1 VTGNQAAPSVLVL
14 GSTGRLGSILRNYWR
29 NRPDVIWQARRCHE
43 DALPFRTEEDL
54 LNDAGLGKLRVSAV
68 LALWGVVPGT
78 GQDLHNNTKLALKAM
93 QLGSKLGADRVLH
106 CSSAAVY
113 QPFSAPL
120 GEDTPPR
127 PQGAYG
133 HAKLEMELALR
144 NWRGKFGKIPSICM
158 MRIGNVM
165 GADSLSASMRAAAGT
180 GQKIKLDRFADG
192 RAAYRSFLS
201 GADLARCLTA
211 LTECPIK
218 ELPEIVNLAAPQAT
232 AMDAVLRHAGLEF
245 AWQDAPPHTA
255 PRVELETA
263 RLRKLLDLGP
273 DSATPAHLLA
283 DWPWPEVGARD
294 RSHLKGPQP

>member
-1 VTGNQAAPSVLVL
+1 VLVL

-29 NRPDVIWQARRCHE
+29 NRPDVIWQARHFHKG
-43 DALPFRTEEDL
+43 ALPFRTEEDL
-54 LNDAGLGKLRVSAV
+54 LHHAGRGKLRISAV

-78 GQDLHNNTKLALKAM
+78 GQSLHNNTKLALNAM
-93 QLGSKLGADRVLH
+93 QIASQLGADRVLH

-113 QPFSAPL
+113 QPSSAPL
-120 GEDTPPR
+120 DEDTSPQ

-133 HAKLEMELALR
+133 HAKLEMEQALR
-144 NWRGKFGKIPSICM
+144 NWRGTFGESPSICV

-165 GADSLSASMRAAAGT
+165 GADSLSASMRAAVGT
-180 GQKIKLDRFADG
+180 GQRIKLDRFANG

-218 ELPEIVNLAAPQAT
+218 ELPKIVNLASQQAT

-245 AWQDAPPHTA
+245 EWQDAPPHTN

-263 RLRKLLDLGP
+263 RLRTLLDLGP

-283 DWPWPEVGARD
+283 DWPWTDVVTRD
-294 RSHLKGPQP
+294 VSHLKGPQP